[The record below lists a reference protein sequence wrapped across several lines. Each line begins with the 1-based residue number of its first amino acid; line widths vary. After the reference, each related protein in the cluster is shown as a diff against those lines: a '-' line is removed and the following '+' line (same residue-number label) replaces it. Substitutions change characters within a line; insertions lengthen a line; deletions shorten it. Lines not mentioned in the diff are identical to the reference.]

1 MIYGTGNILIMN
13 ISILSKI
20 AAASTLYTG
29 RCTVYS
35 DCGTE
40 TPFISVSPVIPY
52 VYIIENSKHVSVA
65 NCGQQSTVT
74 CVYFRD

>member
-1 MIYGTGNILIMN
+1 MKLETLIMN

-20 AAASTLYTG
+20 AAANTLYTAHWSL
-29 RCTVYS
+29 YS
-35 DCGTE
+35 DCG
-40 TPFISVSPVIPY
+40 TPFISVSHVIPY
-52 VYIIENSKHVSVA
+52 VYNIENSKHVSVA